1 MKKENNI
8 FSKLSLSSMGV
19 FTTIITVKSTE
30 KLQSFRDTFFHLTL
44 LAINTG
50 SRSQRTSFN
59 SGDHLAVKR
68 PVTITS
74 SASKKE
80 LKFLITK
87 IQQQILHLWIH
98 HTLYNLGNTYATVTQ
113 KIAILQDWANFKN
126 LFYIQAVL
134 RRSPNNLY

>member
-1 MKKENNI
+1 
-8 FSKLSLSSMGV
+8 MGV
-19 FTTIITVKSTE
+19 FTIIINVKSTE
-30 KLQSFRDTFFHLTL
+30 KLQSFCDTFFHLTL

-80 LKFLITK
+80 LKDFDNQNPTTNIAVMNSSCPLQPGQHICYSETK
-87 IQQQILHLWIH
+87 DRNPIRL
-98 HTLYNLGNTYATVTQ
+98 
-113 KIAILQDWANFKN
+113 
-126 LFYIQAVL
+126 
-134 RRSPNNLY
+134 S

>member
-8 FSKLSLSSMGV
+8 FGKLSLSSMGV
-19 FTTIITVKSTE
+19 FTIIITVKSTE
-30 KLQSFRDTFFHLTL
+30 KLVILGHFFHLTL

-74 SASKKE
+74 SASKNE
-80 LKFLITK
+80 LKSLITK
-87 IQQQILHLWIH
+87 IQQQILHL
-98 HTLYNLGNTYATVTQ
+98 
-113 KIAILQDWANFKN
+113 
-126 LFYIQAVL
+126 
-134 RRSPNNLY
+134 